1 MVLVSFPALCYSP
14 CVRYPRI
21 PRTEILTEP
30 LEAEEFM
37 TTQKIVTRF
46 PPSPTGYLH
55 IGGARTAL
63 FNWLFARQKGGKFI
77 LRIEDTDR
85 ERSTPEATNAIL
97 ESLRWLGLDWD
108 EGPYFQSERY
118 PIYQEFIERLL
129 SAGKAYHCH
138 CSPEDLEKRRKE
150 ALAKGLKPKYDGRC
164 RDLGLGPTPGS
175 VVRLKAPQTGKTV
188 FHDLVK
194 GPLSFNNEELDDLIL
209 RRSNGMPTYHLAV
222 VVDDITMG
230 MTHIIRG
237 DDHVNNTPRQ
247 IHIYQALG
255 EPLPHY
261 AHVPM
266 ILGPDRT
273 RLSKRHGATSVL
285 AYRDMGYLPH
295 ALLNALVRLGWSYG
309 DQEKFTIEE
318 LIEKFSLENVGK
330 SAGIF
335 NAEKLLDLNARYI
348 RESDT
353 AALAEAVLPFLEKR
367 GFKGLDKNEVA
378 RAVETLKLR
387 SRTLD
392 EMAESALFYFQDQVS
407 YEEKGDRKFLKPGI
421 LDLLEEI
428 KGTLAGTEDFSEKGL
443 ERVFLDFLEKKQ
455 IKLGKIAQPIRV
467 ALTGRTASPGLFE
480 VMAVLGREKVLDR
493 LERAISHIRA
503 KAGKSL

>member
-164 RDLGLGPTPGS
+164 RDLGLDPTPGS

-503 KAGKSL
+503 KAEKSL